1 MPLVNIESAFLK
13 LIQFDPRVYF
23 IFNLST
29 RMFEYANPAFYEFFQ
44 VNQAGLKPEKLLKM
58 IKEERSRFERTFC
71 SLKPGLL
78 HKTYTISITLPNGI
92 ERSIVLNLVLEK
104 QNEESIIS
112 GFLEDITGQ
121 KDLETS
127 KMEVAAARDL
137 KRRALR
143 HDLSGTLGFIPTFTS
158 LLLKKTDSLDD
169 KQIPVLLSSIES
181 ISKETLTRI
190 KEYMSD
196 EPN

>member
-13 LIQFDPRVYF
+13 LIHFDPRVYF
-23 IFNLST
+23 IYNLST
-29 RMFEYANPAFYEFFQ
+29 RLFEYANPAFYEYFQ
-44 VNQAGLKPEKLLKM
+44 VNQAGLKPKYFLNM
-58 IKEERSRFERTFC
+58 ISEERSRFERTFC

-78 HKTYTISITLPNGI
+78 HKTYGISIKLPNGLQRTV
-92 ERSIVLNLVLEK
+92 ELSLVLE
-104 QNEESIIS
+104 QHQDESIIS

-121 KDLETS
+121 KDLDS
-127 KMEVAAARDL
+127 KKMEVAAARDL

-158 LLLKKTDSLDD
+158 LLLKKTEGLDD

-181 ISKETLTRI
+181 ISKETLARI
-190 KEYMSD
+190 KDYMND

>member
-71 SLKPGLL
+71 SLKPGVL
-78 HKTYTISITLPNGI
+78 HKTYNISIKLPNGI
-92 ERSIVLNLVLEK
+92 ERSIVLNLVLEN

-112 GFLEDITGQ
+112 GFLEDMTGQ